1 MEQTNPILIYEFLNE
16 LFKIYNKNVNMNEMI
31 LRAEKHSINDDYIVK
46 RAEFRDLNHRAKQ
59 LKLILSRIPNE
70 INDRKAFL
78 ETIKE
83 IAAAI
88 KKKLDAVNTV
98 FDVMQSHEIKQILD
112 LRKREFV
119 KYSKLFSNTLK
130 QYFRQG
136 Q

>member
-1 MEQTNPILIYEFLNE
+1 
-16 LFKIYNKNVNMNEMI
+16 MNEML
-31 LRAEKHSINDDYIVK
+31 LRAEKFASNEEYIVK
-46 RAEFRDLNHRAKQ
+46 RMEFKDLNNRAKQ
-59 LKLILSRIPNE
+59 LKLILSRIPDE

-98 FDVMQSHEIKQILD
+98 FEVMQSQEIKQVLD

-136 Q
+136 QLVFNFYFVPTVLS

>member
-1 MEQTNPILIYEFLNE
+1 
-16 LFKIYNKNVNMNEMI
+16 MI
-31 LRAEKHSINDDYIVK
+31 LRAEKHSFHDDLIVK
-46 RAEFRDLNHRAKQ
+46 RPEFKDLNNRAKH

-98 FDVMQSHEIKQILD
+98 FDVMQSQELKQILD

>member
-1 MEQTNPILIYEFLNE
+1 
-16 LFKIYNKNVNMNEMI
+16 MI
-31 LRAEKHSINDDYIVK
+31 LRAEKYSINDDYVVRK
-46 RAEFRDLNHRAKQ
+46 SDYKELQTRARQ

-88 KKKLDAVNTV
+88 KKKLDAVNSV
-98 FDVMQSHEIKQILD
+98 FDSLDSQEIKLILD